1 MLTTSG
7 SRVNGIHFSGFSTLS
22 IFRAVRAERARNR
35 ESTDLDS
42 SSVAFLLSG
51 LRQILSPSGLSV
63 LMEMVNFFTT
73 VFKFNTN
80 LVGSDVF

>member
-1 MLTTSG
+1 M
-7 SRVNGIHFSGFSTLS
+7 
-22 IFRAVRAERARNR
+22 NR

-63 LMEMVNFFTT
+63 LTEMGNFSTT
-73 VFKFNTN
+73 IFKFNTS
-80 LVGSDVF
+80 LIGSDVSCGTLWSSLR